1 VHLLPCCTLRA
12 CVEQR
17 KRAGRAQA
25 RRMLREA
32 DSNGDGKVSR
42 DEFHALFTQS
52 TRPDELGQYDARYA
66 PLESVEA

>member
-1 VHLLPCCTLRA
+1 
-12 CVEQR
+12 
-17 KRAGRAQA
+17 
-25 RRMLREA
+25 MLREA

>member
-1 VHLLPCCTLRA
+1 VLHAPRLR
-12 CVEQR
+12 
-17 KRAGRAQA
+17 RAAEARGPRAQA